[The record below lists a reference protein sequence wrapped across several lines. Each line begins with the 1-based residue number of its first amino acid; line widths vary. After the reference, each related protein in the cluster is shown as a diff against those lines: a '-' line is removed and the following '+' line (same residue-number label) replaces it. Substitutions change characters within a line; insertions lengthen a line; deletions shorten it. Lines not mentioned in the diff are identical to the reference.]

1 MALVFAAITPH
12 PPILIP
18 TIGKDK
24 LEALEK
30 TKTALEQ
37 LEQDLYIT
45 KPDLIFIISPHT
57 GAFKNTF
64 TINAHTEFES
74 SFDTFGD
81 LVTKK
86 SWKGSP
92 DTGAVISH
100 ESHKHDIPV
109 RLISEPKLDHCKRNS
124 AERCSPSRE
133 RAESEQ
139 SSS

>member
-64 TINAHTEFES
+64 TIIKFIILYLII
-74 SFDTFGD
+74 SF
-81 LVTKK
+81 KK
-86 SWKGSP
+86 Q
-92 DTGAVISH
+92 
-100 ESHKHDIPV
+100 
-109 RLISEPKLDHCKRNS
+109 LIEII
-124 AERCSPSRE
+124 
-133 RAESEQ
+133 
-139 SSS
+139 